1 MHFGLDLGDP
11 GLDLRLLVELIT
23 DLSRVLDVRRHLS
36 VSGLAVE
43 PFGDQPTEA
52 FVESVGEARHG
63 GGGRGWAVLSGEGSY
78 C

>member
-1 MHFGLDLGDP
+1 
-11 GLDLRLLVELIT
+11 
-23 DLSRVLDVRRHLS
+23 
-36 VSGLAVE
+36 LAVE